1 MWNFAPNLVHVK
13 PYHFFKHTGD
23 INAPPGLSKH
33 DQDGGKHKTGEKF
46 TFTPKAKKESPSFKG
61 KIDKL
66 KDKKDAESES
76 SSSESDEKKEQDDTG
91 DASAEKRS
99 VKEPERESEK
109 EAEKESEKE
118 KEKSPEQ
125 RVSDDLDLS
134 DSEASSSM
142 PATTNG
148 QKEVSSSDKDA
159 KRDDDDSKVDPEDP
173 DDYLMF
179 LEDILKT
186 LHKAFY
192 DLYDQYKSDS
202 KVPAPDLKTVIPYV
216 KRKVLSGVVIVFSGV
231 IPTQV
236 QLSS

>member
-1 MWNFAPNLVHVK
+1 M
-13 PYHFFKHTGD
+13 
-23 INAPPGLSKH
+23 
-33 DQDGGKHKTGEKF
+33 
-46 TFTPKAKKESPSFKG
+46 KES
-61 KIDKL
+61 
-66 KDKKDAESES
+66 
-76 SSSESDEKKEQDDTG
+76 
-91 DASAEKRS
+91 
-99 VKEPERESEK
+99 
-109 EAEKESEKE
+109 E

-125 RVSDDLDLS
+125 RVSDDLNLS

-142 PATTNG
+142 PATSNG
-148 QKEVSSSDKDA
+148 QKEVSSSGDKDA
-159 KRDDDDSKVDPEDP
+159 KRDEGGGKEADMVDPEDP

-236 QLSS
+236 QLKSQMNDIKL

>member
-23 INAPPGLSKH
+23 INAPPGLAKR
-33 DQDGGKHKTGEKF
+33 DNDGGKHKAGLTY
-46 TFTPKAKKESPSFKG
+46 TPKQKQSPSFKG
-61 KIDKL
+61 KIEKL
-66 KDKKDAESES
+66 KNKKDSESS
-76 SSSESDEKKEQDDTG
+76 SSSESDEKKEDDDDKKVTE
-91 DASAEKRS
+91 DVKSED
-99 VKEPERESEK
+99 KEP
-109 EAEKESEKE
+109 E

-125 RVSDDLDLS
+125 RVSDDLDMS
-134 DSEASSSM
+134 DSDASNSR

-148 QKEVSSSDKDA
+148 QKEKNSDKDTT
-159 KRDDDDSKVDPEDP
+159 KNSKEDDLVDPDDP
-173 DDYLMF
+173 DDYLLF

-216 KRKVLSGVVIVFSGV
+216 KRKVLSDVVIVFSGV

-236 QLSS
+236 K